1 MAYYMLGCVYWFRA
15 ALEYRGSLFSNAATE
30 FKKSIAAEPNYP
42 WTHLQLGWMCMQH
55 GQYAPAEKFFEEAI
69 AIQDSAGALKA
80 GPRFYGARTLLALLL
95 RRQGHGSRAEELH
108 RRSLAELR
116 QCDHV
121 YREVLMAISY
131 CGLGDVAF
139 QRALYQEAWEKF
151 RVAEDLLVTHPR
163 IGAGHILI
171 QALLRACQ
179 TCIALNQTETASRY
193 LERARELLAH
203 KQGFDFGFVWEGW
216 DAQSYYDL
224 AVCQALFGKSEDALT
239 YLKKAVACG
248 WRDHQ
253 LLNAD
258 LRLNTIRGTA
268 GFRDLIRAVSDKFP
282 RCNGALPSQPEA
294 YLHEKD
300 VLPNQLST
308 MAPGALTTQE
318 SE

>member
-1 MAYYMLGCVYWFRA
+1 
-15 ALEYRGSLFSNAATE
+15 
-30 FKKSIAAEPNYP
+30 
-42 WTHLQLGWMCMQH
+42 
-55 GQYAPAEKFFEEAI
+55 
-69 AIQDSAGALKA
+69 
-80 GPRFYGARTLLALLL
+80 
-95 RRQGHGSRAEELH
+95 
-108 RRSLAELR
+108 
-116 QCDHV
+116 
-121 YREVLMAISY
+121 MAISY

-139 QRALYQEAWEKF
+139 QRALYEEAWKKF

-224 AVCQALFGKSEDALT
+224 AVCQALFGTSEDALT
-239 YLKKAVACG
+239 FLKKAVACG

-253 LLNAD
+253 LLNVD

-268 GFRDLIRAVSDKFP
+268 GFRDLIRAVSNNVPK
-282 RCNGALPSQPEA
+282 CNGALPSEPEA
-294 YLHEKD
+294 HLHEKA

-308 MAPGALTTQE
+308 IVPGAFTTQE